1 MQVSGLGNQQKL
13 CVFNMRSFCDIL
25 MSILKKASSALPK
38 MNKMESPTIENL
50 VPGTLKCYV
59 NPPKHF

>member
-1 MQVSGLGNQQKL
+1 
-13 CVFNMRSFCDIL
+13 